1 MKRFFGLILI
11 LLIFV
16 SFNLFVVSDPVS
28 SAAKSK
34 GLDEEQV
41 KKLEQDV
48 DALVKKVYA
57 SSLFSPKDAEM
68 LVDNKTKLDSVI
80 NTNTK
85 DPMYARLFFNTGY
98 VLKEREYVDE
108 SIQYFNLVSEKFPET
123 PYAKRAESE
132 LKKLGV
138 KSQSEAEAE
147 GEGEESRKKQ
157 KNKQIITPNPFKRAY
172 SRLS

>member
-1 MKRFFGLILI
+1 MKKLFGLILI

-41 KKLEQDV
+41 KQLEQNV

-57 SSLFSPKDAEM
+57 SGLFSPQDAEM
-68 LVDNKTKLDSVI
+68 LVDIKTKLDSVI
-80 NTNTK
+80 GTNTK

-98 VLKEREYVDE
+98 ILKEREYVDE
-108 SIQYFNLVSEKFPET
+108 AIQYFNLVGEKFPET

-138 KSQSEAEAE
+138 KSEGEAEAE
-147 GEGEESRKKQ
+147 GEEPEEEKEE
-157 KNKQIITPNPFKRAY
+157 
-172 SRLS
+172 